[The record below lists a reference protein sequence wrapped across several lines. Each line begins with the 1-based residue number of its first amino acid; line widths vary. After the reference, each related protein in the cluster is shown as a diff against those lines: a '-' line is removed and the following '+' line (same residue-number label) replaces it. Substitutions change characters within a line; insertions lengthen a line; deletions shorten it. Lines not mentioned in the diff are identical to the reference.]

1 MISAARAP
9 AVRQR
14 GTAMVEFAI
23 ALPLLLFLI
32 LATFEF
38 GRMISQY
45 NILTKAVRDGA
56 RYAASAAA
64 VAGGTTG
71 LVNITSGIQST
82 VTNLVTTGTADG
94 SGNPL
99 LPGPAP
105 TVSVTDDGNGYVLIS
120 ASYTY
125 QPIIGASLPTFGLGA
140 PIPLTVTLTAATIMR
155 AL

>member
-1 MISAARAP
+1 MLSAVQAP
-9 AVRQR
+9 TARQR

-23 ALPLLLFLI
+23 VLPLLLFLI

-56 RYAASAAA
+56 RYAASKAS
-64 VAGGTTG
+64 GGATG
-71 LVNITSGIQST
+71 LVNITSSIQST

-94 SGNPL
+94 SGAHL

-105 TVSVTDDGNGYVLIS
+105 TVSVTDDGNGYVSIS
-120 ASYTY
+120 ASYSY
-125 QPIIGASLPTFGLGA
+125 QPIIGSSLPTFGLGA
-140 PIPLTVTLTAATIMR
+140 PIPLTVTLSAATIMR